1 MMNGCEIC
9 RPFHDSINFVLLL
22 RALANN
28 VSLLCGQK
36 IDVYN
41 FGVQQPTL
49 INPLGTFAVTPSDKE
64 Q

>member
-1 MMNGCEIC
+1 MNGCEIC
-9 RPFHDSINFVLLL
+9 RPFHDRINFVLLL

-28 VSLLCGQK
+28 VSLMCGQK

-41 FGVQQPTL
+41 FGVQQSTL
-49 INPLGTFAVTPSDKE
+49 VNPLCTFAVTLSDEE